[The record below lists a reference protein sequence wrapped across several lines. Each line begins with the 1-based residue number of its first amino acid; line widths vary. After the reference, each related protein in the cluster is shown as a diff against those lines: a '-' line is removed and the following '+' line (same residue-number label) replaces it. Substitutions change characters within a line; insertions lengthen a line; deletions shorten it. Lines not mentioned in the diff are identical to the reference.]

1 MCAILTNWPVSVWYN
16 FLQKSFYQRGYWNLD
31 FNSSNSTKYVQT
43 LKNLWIWQNLRL
55 WKKFTRKLSSWK
67 EMFSWM
73 IWDVWLVRIYI
84 GSFFKL
90 FITVGNDETVNFRNC
105 RKSFSNKFVTPFLW
119 HFGTPFSNGKKE
131 TKWQS
136 HAANSSG
143 RHLYI
148 GEVNVA
154 TRR

>member
-1 MCAILTNWPVSVWYN
+1 MYAILTNWPVSVWYN

-84 GSFFKL
+84 DSFFKL
-90 FITVGNDETVNFRNC
+90 FITLGNDETVNFLNC
-105 RKSFSNKFVTPFLW
+105 RQSFSNKFAAFLW
-119 HFGTPFSNGKKE
+119 HFGTPFSNGKNE
-131 TKWQS
+131 TRWQCTWS
-136 HAANSSG
+136 MLQWPSLVHWGS
-143 RHLYI
+143 
-148 GEVNVA
+148 
-154 TRR
+154 